1 MNFINNTKIQN
12 RLKLILVLPLLFLA
26 FILSKETYD
35 QYGNLKRAKITQN
48 IATISTMTAAI
59 AHALQEERGMT
70 IAVLANSDQQRQ
82 GQLPALRGE
91 TDRRINALKDFLA
104 SSGEGRFNPALSKKL
119 DDVFSSLAKIVAAR
133 QQVDSFAIGGGD
145 AFVAYAESIGEI
157 RATVRLISQVI
168 PDQELMRLVAAHY
181 NFLELTMR
189 LHGEKMLMTNTFA
202 NNEFATLM
210 FMRFAE
216 GLAEQKVYIENF
228 LTLADPQVAEFYQG
242 KMRDQAIN
250 QVAGMRQIAI
260 DRRFGGGFDV
270 NPDRWSTA
278 ITAKIGL
285 MNEVESRLISDYI
298 SAAEQHR
305 KSTLLGLA
313 VKFGLGFI
321 VFWSSVLTAVFV
333 SFNVVKTLTRISTDV
348 NDSSAQVA
356 LASHELSAT
365 SQAVAG
371 SSSQQAA
378 AVEQTS
384 AAIEEMSAMISR
396 DADNA
401 SQADTLMQ
409 EANQVLGKADGSMK
423 NLTLSMKEINDA
435 SAETQKIVKTI
446 DEIAFQTNLLAL
458 NAAVEAARAG
468 EAGAGFAVV
477 ADEVR
482 NLAMRAAEAAK
493 NTSVLIEGTMKKVRS
508 GSVLV
513 SETSESFATARQSV
527 EKIAVLL
534 RELATASKEE
544 AVAVRQVNE
553 AISHIDSATQQ
564 NAASAEESAAAA
576 EELSGQADAIK
587 HKIRELLVL
596 VGKNNDEPVHT
607 VNKRRQEAA
616 GRQSAPTAAGKPT
629 LPGRGHAP
637 GFVTGGGKTS
647 VKKQGSHGATGS
659 PVRKQDP
666 AKMIPFEDDDF
677 KDF

>member
-1 MNFINNTKIQN
+1 MNFINRTKIQN

-26 FILSKETYD
+26 FILSKESYD
-35 QYGNLKRAKITQN
+35 QYENLKRSETTQN
-48 IATISTMTAAI
+48 IATISNMIAAV
-59 AHALQEERGMT
+59 AHALQEERAT
-70 IAVLANSDQQRQ
+70 TTVALADYGQQLQ

-91 TDRRINALKDFLA
+91 TDKRISALKDFLA
-104 SSGEGRFNPALSKKL
+104 SSGEKMLNPALSKKL
-119 DDVFSSLAKIVAAR
+119 NDTFSALAKITAVR
-133 QQVDSFAIGGGD
+133 QQVDSSAIGGGD
-145 AFVAYAESIGEI
+145 VFAVYAEGIGEI

-168 PDQELMRLVAAHY
+168 PDQEMMRLLAAHY

-189 LHGEKMLMTNTFA
+189 LHGEKMLMSNTFA
-202 NNEFATLM
+202 NNEFANLM

-228 LTLADPQVAEFYQG
+228 LTLADPAIAEFYQE
-242 KMRDQAIN
+242 KMRDPSIN
-250 QVAGMRQIAI
+250 QVAGMRQIAV

-270 NPDRWSTA
+270 DPDRWNTA
-278 ITAKIGL
+278 ITAKIRL
-285 MNEVESRLISDYI
+285 MNEVESRLANDYI

-305 KSTLLGLA
+305 KSTLFGLA
-313 VKFGLGFI
+313 VKFGFGFF

-371 SSSQQAA
+371 SSSEQAA

-384 AAIEEMSAMISR
+384 ASIEEMSAMITR

-409 EANQVLGKADGSMK
+409 EANQVLGKADVSMK

-493 NTSVLIEGTMKKVRS
+493 NTSVLIEGTMQKVRS

-513 SETSESFATARQSV
+513 SETSESFATSRQSV
-527 EKIAVLL
+527 ERIAVLL

-544 AVAVRQVNE
+544 ATAIHQVNE

-596 VGKNNDEPVHT
+596 VGKDNDETP
-607 VNKRRQEAA
+607 NERRQQTAD
-616 GRQSAPTAAGKPT
+616 RQFSPTSVSKRA
-629 LPGRGHAP
+629 LPGRGHTPA
-637 GFVTGGGKTS
+637 FMSGGGKTS
-647 VKKQGSHGATGS
+647 AKKQDSHGATDS
-659 PVRKQDP
+659 PARKKQDP
-666 AKMIPFEDDDF
+666 SKMIPFEDDDF
-677 KDF
+677 RDF